1 MDWIERRLELQAARA
16 EELAARLERL
26 LPLRGDERAL
36 DVGAGTGALA
46 FALAPRVREVVA
58 LDKHDSFVERT
69 REIAPP
75 NVEAIV
81 GDAEHLPFE
90 SAEFDVAGTLRA
102 IHHTPRPELLVAELT
117 RVTKPGG
124 TILVVDQVAPVDPLA
139 ALELNRF
146 ERSRDASTTR
156 VLAEGDLRA
165 LFDANNL
172 VLRREEIVPESR
184 DLDAYL
190 DLAGCD
196 GDERERLKALA
207 PPSYEAVMGWFV
219 LTR

>member
-1 MDWIERRLELQAARA
+1 MQLQAACA
-16 EELAARLERL
+16 DELAALLERL

-58 LDKHDSFVERT
+58 LDKDDAFVERMKQV
-69 REIAPP
+69 APA
-75 NVEAIV
+75 NVEAIA
-81 GDAEHLPFE
+81 GDAEHLPFD
-90 SAEFDVAGTLRA
+90 SFEFDVAGTLRT
-102 IHHTPRPELLVAELT
+102 IHHTRRPELLVAELA

-124 TILVVDQVAPVDPLA
+124 TAF
-139 ALELNRF
+139 ELNRF
-146 ERSRDASTTR
+146 ERARDESTTR

-172 VLRREEIVPESR
+172 VLRREEIVREPR

-190 DLAGCD
+190 DLAGCE
-196 GDERERLKALA
+196 GDERERARALA
-207 PPSYEAVMGWFV
+207 PAHYEAVVGWFV